1 MWSNEDDLVRQR
13 IDSLGLELVPKL
25 QLLTRIDCND
35 IVGSAI
41 LETKAGC
48 TVWSFV
54 CKRVS
59 GCYSDIEVN
68 RIVVDV
74 GTFDHIGRCWGR
86 RGDQLRFDRYV
97 SARNHVGSSTD
108 IRINRWIDGRLRSGD
123 ANLQHSAS

>member
-25 QLLTRIDCND
+25 QLLTRIGRND
-35 IVGSAI
+35 VVGSAI

-48 TVWSFV
+48 IAWSFI

-59 GCYSDIEVN
+59 GCDSDIEVN

-86 RGDQLRFDRYV
+86 R
-97 SARNHVGSSTD
+97 
-108 IRINRWIDGRLRSGD
+108 
-123 ANLQHSAS
+123 